1 MDVVKFK
8 AFYTVATL
16 KNISKAAE
24 QLYYT
29 QPAVSAQ
36 IRELENS
43 YGTRLFRRIGQNLEL
58 TEAGTHLLPYAEQLL
73 ELFEKS
79 RKTVSDVVDVENHC
93 VRIGASS
100 LPGTYLVPQL
110 IVDFQRHSP
119 ASNILLTVKDAYEIE
134 QLILAGEVDVGILGR
149 AGASHRTTR
158 FVQEALLEDP
168 LVVVVSPDHPLAGR
182 DHLLPEDLDGYP
194 LIMPPENRLTRRAVE
209 KRFRR
214 LGMDFKPAF
223 EITDTEAIKRMV
235 MHNLG
240 ITILSRMVCEREAA
254 AGWLKQLDVEG
265 LDLRREVYLV
275 HQPDRYLVPAVQSF
289 VKYVSERFAPAIR
302 KSDGAGSG

>member
-1 MDVVKFK
+1 MDIIKFR
-8 AFYTVATL
+8 AFHTVAML

-43 YGTRLFRRIGQNLEL
+43 YGTRLFRRVGQNLEL
-58 TEAGTHLLPYAEQLL
+58 TDAGTHLLPYAEQLL

-79 RKTVSDVVDVENHC
+79 RKTVSEVVDVENHC

-110 IVDFQRHSP
+110 IVEFQRYNP
-119 ASNILLTVKDAYEIE
+119 VANILLTVRDAYEIE

-149 AGASHRTTR
+149 AGGAHRTTR
-158 FVQEALLEDP
+158 FVQEELLEDP
-168 LVVVVSPDHPLAGR
+168 LVVVVSPEHPLAAR
-182 DHLLPEDLDGYP
+182 EHLVPEDLDGEP

-214 LGMDFKPAF
+214 LGLDFKPTF
-223 EITDTEAIKRMV
+223 EIADTEAIKRMV

-240 ITILSRMVCEREAA
+240 ITILSRMVCEREVA
-254 AGWLKQLDVEG
+254 AGWLRELLVEG
-265 LDLRREVYLV
+265 LDLRREIYLV
-275 HQPDRYLVPAVQSF
+275 HQQDRYMVPAVRSL
-289 VKYVSERFAPAIR
+289 VKYVSERYLA
-302 KSDGAGSG
+302 D

>member
-36 IRELENS
+36 IRELENA
-43 YGTRLFRRIGQNLEL
+43 YGARLFKRVGQNLEL
-58 TEAGTHLLPYAEQLL
+58 TEAGNHLFPYAEQLL

-79 RKTVSDVVDVENHC
+79 RKTVNEVVDIENHC

-100 LPGTYLVPQL
+100 LPGTYLVPEL
-110 IVDFQRHSP
+110 IVEFQAHNP
-119 ASNILLTVKDAYEIE
+119 DAHVMLTVKDAFEIE
-134 QLILAGEVDVGILGR
+134 QLILSGEVDVGILGR
-149 AGASHRTTR
+149 AGGGHRTGR
-158 FVQEALLEDP
+158 FVQELLLEDP
-168 LVVVVSPDHPLAGR
+168 LVAVVGPGHRYADRESLTPA
-182 DHLLPEDLDGYP
+182 DLEGES

-214 LGMDFKPAF
+214 LGIEFQPAY
-223 EITDTEAIKRMV
+223 EIADTEAIKRMV
-235 MHNLG
+235 TNNLG
-240 ITILSRMVCEREAA
+240 ISILSSMVGRREFAV
-254 AGWLKQLDVEG
+254 GWLKELPVEG

-275 HQPDRYLVPAVQSF
+275 HQQDRHLVPAVQSF
-289 VKYVSERFAPAIR
+289 VRFVAERYIPENVEQ
-302 KSDGAGSG
+302 S